1 MGRKKK
7 NKTSQPQIQ
16 PRSPRGAVR
25 GEPRRGQSRGS
36 PAVPRADGTG
46 LSPAGWETAAREVRP
61 HRGHFFRS
69 LQTLPDL
76 SLGKTAPREA
86 LPQRDP
92 HLGAGR
98 AAQSR
103 AAAAPY
109 LASRLSSFFFHF
121 SARCMGSVS
130 CAAHGAA
137 PRAGRGPAGRA
148 SPPAGTGA
156 ARLPRAEGARSP
168 AEGLP
173 PCALL
178 KTGSS
183 FELSPFFFL
192 PSLLPPFP
200 SSLLPPS
207 PFLSPFFPSPS
218 LSHSP
223 AFTDGTASHC
233 VFMYI
238 IRQLVPS
245 TSFASLQYLYKHITL
260 SVACTF
266 CYGCCHSLRDL
277 TFIF

>member
-1 MGRKKK
+1 M
-7 NKTSQPQIQ
+7 P
-16 PRSPRGAVR
+16 
-25 GEPRRGQSRGS
+25 PRRRALHRAPPGRLGGGS
-36 PAVPRADGTG
+36 PGGPPVLGT
-46 LSPAGWETAAREVRP
+46 
-61 HRGHFFRS
+61 FFRS
-69 LQTLPDL
+69 LQTLADL
-76 SLGKTAPREA
+76 SLGKTAPRQA

-92 HLGAGR
+92 HLATGR
-98 AAQSR
+98 TAPGPRKPRCRGPLPCLSPILVFLSVLRTVHGERQLRSSR
-103 AAAAPY
+103 GR
-109 LASRLSSFFFHF
+109 S
-121 SARCMGSVS
+121 
-130 CAAHGAA
+130 
-137 PRAGRGPAGRA
+137 AGRGGVRPPEPPRLPA
-148 SPPAGTGA
+148 TGA
-156 ARLPRAEGARSP
+156 AALPRAESARSP

-173 PCALL
+173 PRTKL

-183 FELSPFFFL
+183 SELSPFFFL
-192 PSLLPPFP
+192 RSLLPPFP